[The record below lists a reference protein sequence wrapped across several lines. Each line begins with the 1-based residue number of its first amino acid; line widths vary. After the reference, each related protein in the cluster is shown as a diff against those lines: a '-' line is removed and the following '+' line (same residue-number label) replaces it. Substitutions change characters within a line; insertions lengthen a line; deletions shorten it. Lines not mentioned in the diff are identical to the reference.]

1 MIRHV
6 IAFFFA
12 ASLLLGGASVFG
24 QEKKQSMTNL
34 DVVKMVQSG
43 MSESAMINAVKSAAN
58 PNFELTNDAINALR
72 QQKVPEGVV
81 LAMIKRQ
88 WQVNAIRRREARNPN
103 IDLGPKWE
111 VEAHG
116 GVPGKFYENGSA
128 AILPEAQPYSLA
140 GSGATGYFSK
150 RVSSWYFGDGAQ
162 LIGLSS
168 PLDPVLT
175 APTIQP
181 KGQLFGFRVSRKMN
195 RWVDAEATYDRGGQY
210 AITNGGLTQISNAT
224 TAFLSAWSVLNVPGN
239 TPVTSVSTVSPNGG
253 HQNFT
258 TGAIVIS
265 LPQMHKVK
273 PYVTVGAGMVSS
285 SGTPS
290 FTIAGAYGG
299 PSAPETDTVHVVYGQ
314 TSNHALTELAGG
326 GVKIYMTPHWGI
338 RLDGRVYLFHNPLN
352 PSLTATPTNTANTAW
367 VVNAEDA
374 AGKSVE
380 FLQKLSGP
388 GLGAYTSLSGP
399 AISGFKSYLGT
410 SVQRQLPLSIGFFW
424 RF

>member
-24 QEKKQSMTNL
+24 QAKKQPMTNL

-43 MSESAMINAVKSAAN
+43 MSEAAMINAVKTAAN
-58 PNFELTNDAINALR
+58 PNFELTNDAITALR

-88 WQVNAIRRREARNPN
+88 WQVSSARRRARTTP

-111 VEAHG
+111 VEVHG
-116 GVPGKFYENGSA
+116 GIPGKFYENGSSA
-128 AILPEAQPYSLA
+128 VLPEAAAYSLA
-140 GSGATGYFSK
+140 GSGATGYFDK
-150 RVSSWYFGDGAQ
+150 RVSSWYFGDGAT

-168 PLDPVLT
+168 TLNPVLT

-181 KGQLFGFRVSRKMN
+181 KGQLFGLRASRKLN
-195 RWVDAEATYDRGGQY
+195 RWLDAEFSYDRGGRY
-210 AITNGGLTQISNAT
+210 AITNGGLDEINNAT
-224 TAFLSAWSVLNVPGN
+224 SAFLSAWSRVNVPGN
-239 TPVTSVSTVSPNGG
+239 TPVTSASTVTQYGG
-253 HQNFT
+253 RQNFT

-265 LPQMHKVK
+265 LPQMHRAK
-273 PYVTVGAGMVSS
+273 PYVTVGAGMLSS
-285 SGTPS
+285 SGAPS

-314 TSNHALTELAGG
+314 TSSHAFTELAGG
-326 GVKIYMTPHWGI
+326 GVKLYLSTHWGI
-338 RLDGRVYLFHNPLN
+338 RLDGRVYLYHNPLD
-352 PSLTATPTNTANTAW
+352 PVLTATPTHTPNVAW
-367 VVNAEDA
+367 IINATDA

-388 GLGAYTSLSGP
+388 GLGSYTSLSGP
-399 AISGFKSYLGT
+399 AISGLRTYLG
-410 SVQRQLPLSIGFFW
+410 SGSQRQIPLTIGFFW